1 MNTSKNMFHA
11 VVLLIM
17 VSVCLLL
24 SGCFIMGG
32 DHFLWF

>member
-1 MNTSKNMFHA
+1 MNARKNVFHM

-17 VSVCLLL
+17 VSACLLL
-24 SGCFIMGG
+24 SGCFIIGG